1 MKRAGAEAL
10 NFTAKPA
17 KEYWAALIFGKD
29 RTAVK
34 DAADQL
40 AAKWLGAAE
49 DAFNTARLSDSDLKS
64 DPVKLADELQAQSLF
79 GGERLVRVRLDAENA
94 GAPLIQVLADVESGA
109 LPIGGRLLI
118 EAGDLTPK
126 SNLRGKFEGAKKG
139 MALQIYGLEEGGIG
153 LLLDSALADLG
164 ASIDEEARAAFIAAT
179 AKEQAVVRSEVEKL
193 GLFGR
198 NLGRPINFE
207 DLTSLGVT
215 EREGDFGEAA
225 DLALTGAL
233 KESLVAYERAAGAG
247 GAPVAA
253 LKALEWRLSRV
264 ATVRRRMAGGQNAS
278 EAIGSLVPRMA
289 PFQIPALQKQI
300 DVWPGPAAEAAMHS
314 ILETELKIKRA
325 GSPDAA
331 LAARLY
337 LDVARSAAARR
348 RR

>member
-10 NFTAKPA
+10 NFAAKPA
-17 KEYWAALIFGKD
+17 KDIWAALIFGKD

-40 AAKWLGAAE
+40 ANKWLGAPE

-64 DPVKLADELQAQSLF
+64 DPVKLSDELQAQSLF

-109 LPIGGRLLI
+109 LGHGGRLLV

-126 SNLRGKFEGAKKG
+126 SNLRGKFEGAKNAV
-139 MALQIYGLEEGGIG
+139 ALQIYGLEDGGIG

-164 ASIDEEARAAFIAAT
+164 AQINEDARAAFIAAT

-198 NLGRPINFE
+198 NLGRPISLD
-207 DLTSLGVT
+207 DLTALGVT

-225 DLALTGAL
+225 DLALIGDL
-233 KESLVAYERAAGAG
+233 KASLIAYERAAGAG

-264 ATVRRRMAGGQNAS
+264 AAVRRRMAGGQSSS
-278 EAIGSLVPRMA
+278 EAIGGLRMA
-289 PFQIPALQKQI
+289 PFQIPALQKQV

-314 ILETELKIKRA
+314 ILETEMKIKRA

-348 RR
+348 KR